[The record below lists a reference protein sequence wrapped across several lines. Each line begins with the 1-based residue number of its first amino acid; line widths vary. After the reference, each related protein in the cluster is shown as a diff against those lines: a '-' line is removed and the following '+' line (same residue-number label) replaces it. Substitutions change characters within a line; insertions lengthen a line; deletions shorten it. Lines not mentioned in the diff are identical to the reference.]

1 MEAGVV
7 DVALTVWHPAQDIR
21 KTHVPQNLV
30 RGIGV
35 TGMEGLGNSLVDPSQ
50 RNYEYSFRRSKGF
63 WRGSIEGL
71 CSSIGCIA
79 VQRVRIR
86 ILAAHQFEIVDG
98 A

>member
-7 DVALTVWHPAQDIR
+7 DGADRHPAQDIR

-50 RNYEYSFRRSKGF
+50 RNCNTVSAAAEGF
-63 WRGSIEGL
+63 WRGSIGTVLVNRMHRRPRE
-71 CSSIGCIA
+71 
-79 VQRVRIR
+79 
-86 ILAAHQFEIVDG
+86 
-98 A
+98 